1 MNNYTI
7 SEIEKA
13 QKKMSGYIGLLSFRY
28 MNLCVKA
35 EIASLLPVI
44 VFIDGQETN
53 IEEVAN
59 VNMPNEFQL
68 GVFPKEPSQLPDII
82 AAIYEAHPE
91 FKMEK
96 KSTGDTEDESS
107 QFVLY
112 TMPEVDKDRYDLLMD
127 AVKSLYDECRARL
140 KAIYSEYQARFV
152 ELLVKVSPQEAEEA
166 KKALDDLNDK
176 CHDMVIDLLN
186 KKQDEIEEAYLRYL
200 EEKEQ
205 QKLGEVNNFDY
216 SQGMRLGQDE

>member
-1 MNNYTI
+1 MNNYII
-7 SEIEKA
+7 SELEKA
-13 QKKMSGYIGLLSFRY
+13 QKKMSGYIGLLNFRY

-35 EIASLLPVI
+35 EIASLLPVT
-44 VFIDGQETN
+44 VFVDGQETN

-59 VNMPNEFQL
+59 VNMPNDFQL
-68 GVFPKEPSQLPDII
+68 GVYPKEPEQLSDII
-82 AAIYEAHPE
+82 AGIYEAHPE

-112 TMPEVDKDRYDLLMD
+112 TMPEVDKDRHDLLMD

-140 KAIYSEYQARFV
+140 KTIYSEYQARFA
-152 ELLVKVSPQEAEEA
+152 ELLAKVSPQEAEEA

-200 EEKEQ
+200 EKKEQ
-205 QKLGEVNNFDY
+205 QKLGEANNFDY

>member
-1 MNNYTI
+1 
-7 SEIEKA
+7 
-13 QKKMSGYIGLLSFRY
+13 MSGYVGLLNFRY
-28 MNLCVKA
+28 LNLCVKA

-44 VFIDGQETN
+44 VFIDGQEAN

-59 VNMPNEFQL
+59 VNMPNEYQL
-68 GVFPKEPSQLPDII
+68 GVFPKDPSQLSDII
-82 AAIYEAHPE
+82 EAIYEAHPE

-112 TMPEVDKDRYDLLMD
+112 TMPEVDKDRHDLLMD

-140 KAIYSEYQARFV
+140 KTIYSEYQAKFA

-176 CHDMVIDLLN
+176 CHEMVVDLLN
-186 KKQDEIEEAYLRYL
+186 KKQDEIEEAYQRYL
-200 EEKEQ
+200 TEQVEKLSERF
-205 QKLGEVNNFDY
+205 GNNFT
-216 SQGMRLGQDE
+216 QGVLINQEE

>member
-35 EIASLLPVI
+35 EIVSLLPVT

-68 GVFPKEPSQLPDII
+68 GVYPKEPDQLSDII

-112 TMPEVDKDRYDLLMD
+112 TMPEVDKDRHDLLMD

-140 KAIYSEYQARFV
+140 KTIYGEYQVRFV
-152 ELLVKVSPQEAEEA
+152 DLLVKVSPKEAEDA

-186 KKQDEIEEAYLRYL
+186 KKQDEIEEAYQRYL
-200 EEKEQ
+200 EEKER
-205 QKLGEVNNFDY
+205 QKLGEINNFDY

>member
-35 EIASLLPVI
+35 EIASLLPVT
-44 VFIDGQETN
+44 VFINGQETN
-53 IEEVAN
+53 IEDVAN

-112 TMPEVDKDRYDLLMD
+112 TMPEVDKDRHDLLMD

-200 EEKEQ
+200 EKKEQ
-205 QKLGEVNNFDY
+205 QKLGEANNFDY

>member
-1 MNNYTI
+1 
-7 SEIEKA
+7 
-13 QKKMSGYIGLLSFRY
+13 MSGYIGLLSFRY

-35 EIASLLPVI
+35 EIVSLLPVT

-59 VNMPNEFQL
+59 VNMPNEYQL
-68 GVFPKEPSQLPDII
+68 GVYPKEPDQLPDII

-112 TMPEVDKDRYDLLMD
+112 TMPEVDKDRHDLLMD
-127 AVKSLYDECRARL
+127 AVKSLYDECRVRL
-140 KAIYSEYQARFV
+140 KTIYGEYQARFA
-152 ELLVKVSPQEAEEA
+152 ELLVKVSPKEAEDA

-186 KKQDEIEEAYLRYL
+186 KKQDEIEEAYQRYL
-200 EEKEQ
+200 EEKER
-205 QKLGEVNNFDY
+205 QKLGEINNFDY
-216 SQGMRLGQDE
+216 SQGMRLEQDE

>member
-13 QKKMSGYIGLLSFRY
+13 QKKMSGYVGLLNFRY
-28 MNLCVKA
+28 LNLCVKA

-44 VFIDGQETN
+44 VFIDGQEAN

-59 VNMPNEFQL
+59 VNMPNEYQL
-68 GVFPKEPSQLPDII
+68 GVFPKDPSQLSDII

-112 TMPEVDKDRYDLLMD
+112 TMPEVDKERHDLLMD
-127 AVKSLYDECRARL
+127 AVKSLYDECRSRL
-140 KAIYSEYQARFV
+140 KTIYSEYQAKFA

-176 CHDMVIDLLN
+176 CHEMVVDLLN
-186 KKQDEIEEAYLRYL
+186 KKQDEIEEAYQRYL
-200 EEKEQ
+200 TEQVEKLSERF
-205 QKLGEVNNFDY
+205 GNNFT
-216 SQGMRLGQDE
+216 QGVLINQEE

>member
-1 MNNYTI
+1 
-7 SEIEKA
+7 
-13 QKKMSGYIGLLSFRY
+13 MSGYIGLLSFRY

-53 IEEVAN
+53 IEDVAN

>member
-13 QKKMSGYIGLLSFRY
+13 QKKMSGYVGLLSFRY
-28 MNLCVKA
+28 LNLCVKA

-44 VFIDGQETN
+44 VFIDGQEAN

-59 VNMPNEFQL
+59 VNMPNEYQL
-68 GVFPKEPSQLPDII
+68 GVFPKDPSQLSDII

-112 TMPEVDKDRYDLLMD
+112 TMPEVDKDRHDLLMD

-140 KAIYSEYQARFV
+140 KTIYSEYQAKFA

-176 CHDMVIDLLN
+176 CHEMVVDLLN
-186 KKQDEIEEAYLRYL
+186 KKQDEIEEAYQRYL
-200 EEKEQ
+200 TEQVEKLSERF
-205 QKLGEVNNFDY
+205 GNNFT
-216 SQGMRLGQDE
+216 QGVLINQEE

>member
-13 QKKMSGYIGLLSFRY
+13 QKKMSGYVGLLNFRY
-28 MNLCVKA
+28 LNLCVKA

-44 VFIDGQETN
+44 VFIDGQEAN

-59 VNMPNEFQL
+59 VNMPNEYQL
-68 GVFPKEPSQLPDII
+68 GVFPKDPSQLSDII

-112 TMPEVDKDRYDLLMD
+112 TMPEVDKERHDLLMD

-140 KAIYSEYQARFV
+140 KTIYSEYQAKFA

-176 CHDMVIDLLN
+176 CHEMVVDLLN
-186 KKQDEIEEAYLRYL
+186 KKQDEIEEAYQRYL
-200 EEKEQ
+200 TEQEEKLAEQ
-205 QKLGEVNNFDY
+205 PGYDFT
-216 SQGMRLGQDE
+216 QGVRINQEE

>member
-1 MNNYTI
+1 
-7 SEIEKA
+7 
-13 QKKMSGYIGLLSFRY
+13 MSGYIGLLSFRY

>member
-1 MNNYTI
+1 
-7 SEIEKA
+7 
-13 QKKMSGYIGLLSFRY
+13 L
-28 MNLCVKA
+28 NLCVKA

-44 VFIDGQETN
+44 VFIDGQEAN

-59 VNMPNEFQL
+59 VNMPNEYQL
-68 GVFPKEPSQLPDII
+68 GVFPKDPSQLSDII

-91 FKMEK
+91 CKMEK

-112 TMPEVDKDRYDLLMD
+112 TMPEVDKERHDLLMD

-140 KAIYSEYQARFV
+140 KTIYSEYQAKFA

-176 CHDMVIDLLN
+176 CHEMVVDLLN
-186 KKQDEIEEAYLRYL
+186 KKQDEIEEAYQRYL
-200 EEKEQ
+200 TEQVEKLSERF
-205 QKLGEVNNFDY
+205 GNNFT
-216 SQGMRLGQDE
+216 QGVLINQEE

>member
-35 EIASLLPVI
+35 EIASLLPVT
-44 VFIDGQETN
+44 VFVNGQETN

-68 GVFPKEPSQLPDII
+68 GVYPKEPDQLSDII

-112 TMPEVDKDRYDLLMD
+112 TMPEVDKDRHDLLMD
-127 AVKSLYDECRARL
+127 AVKSLYDECRVRL
-140 KAIYSEYQARFV
+140 KTIYGEYQARFA
-152 ELLVKVSPQEAEEA
+152 ELLVKVSPKEAEDA

-186 KKQDEIEEAYLRYL
+186 KKQDEIEEAYQRYL
-200 EEKEQ
+200 EEKER
-205 QKLGEVNNFDY
+205 QKLGEINNFDY

>member
-35 EIASLLPVI
+35 EIVSLLPVT

-53 IEEVAN
+53 IEDVAN

-112 TMPEVDKDRYDLLMD
+112 TMPEVDKDRHDLLMD

-200 EEKEQ
+200 EKKEQ
-205 QKLGEVNNFDY
+205 QKLGEANNFDY

>member
-1 MNNYTI
+1 
-7 SEIEKA
+7 
-13 QKKMSGYIGLLSFRY
+13 MSGYIGLLNFRY

-35 EIASLLPVI
+35 EVASLLPVI

-53 IEEVAN
+53 IEDVAN

-112 TMPEVDKDRYDLLMD
+112 TMPEVDKDRHDLLMD

-140 KAIYSEYQARFV
+140 KTIYSEYQARFA
-152 ELLVKVSPQEAEEA
+152 ELLVKVSPKEAEDA

-186 KKQDEIEEAYLRYL
+186 KKQDEIEEAYQRYL
-200 EEKEQ
+200 EEKER
-205 QKLGEVNNFDY
+205 QKLGEINNFDY

>member
-1 MNNYTI
+1 
-7 SEIEKA
+7 
-13 QKKMSGYIGLLSFRY
+13 MSGYIGLLNFRY

-35 EIASLLPVI
+35 EVASLLPVI

-53 IEEVAN
+53 IEDVAN

-112 TMPEVDKDRYDLLMD
+112 TMPEVDKDRHDLLMD

-140 KAIYSEYQARFV
+140 KTIYSEYQARFA
-152 ELLVKVSPQEAEEA
+152 ELLAKVSPQEAEDA

-200 EEKEQ
+200 EKKEQ
-205 QKLGEVNNFDY
+205 QKLGEANNFDY

>member
-1 MNNYTI
+1 
-7 SEIEKA
+7 
-13 QKKMSGYIGLLSFRY
+13 MSGYIGLLNFRY

-35 EIASLLPVI
+35 EVASLLPVI

-53 IEEVAN
+53 IEDVAN

-112 TMPEVDKDRYDLLMD
+112 TMPEVDKDRHDLLMD

-200 EEKEQ
+200 EKKEQ
-205 QKLGEVNNFDY
+205 QKLGEANNFDY

>member
-53 IEEVAN
+53 IEDVAN

>member
-35 EIASLLPVI
+35 EVASLLPVT
-44 VFIDGQETN
+44 VFVNGQETN

-68 GVFPKEPSQLPDII
+68 GVYPKEPDQLSDII

-112 TMPEVDKDRYDLLMD
+112 TMPEVDKDRHDLLMD

-140 KAIYSEYQARFV
+140 KAIYSEYQVRFV
-152 ELLVKVSPQEAEEA
+152 DLLVKVSPKEAEDA

-176 CHDMVIDLLN
+176 CHDMMIDLLN
-186 KKQDEIEEAYLRYL
+186 KKQDEIEEAYQRYL
-200 EEKEQ
+200 EEKER
-205 QKLGEVNNFDY
+205 QKLGEINNFDY

>member
-1 MNNYTI
+1 MNNYVIT
-7 SEIEKA
+7 EIDSA
-13 QKKMSGYIGLLSFRY
+13 QKKMSAYIALLSFRY

-35 EIASLLPVI
+35 EIVSLLPVT

-112 TMPEVDKDRYDLLMD
+112 TMPEVDKDRHDLLMD

-200 EEKEQ
+200 EKKEQ
-205 QKLGEVNNFDY
+205 QKLGEANNFDY

>member
-1 MNNYTI
+1 
-7 SEIEKA
+7 
-13 QKKMSGYIGLLSFRY
+13 MSGYVGLLNFRY
-28 MNLCVKA
+28 LNLCVKA

-44 VFIDGQETN
+44 VFIDGQEAN

-59 VNMPNEFQL
+59 VNMPNEYQL
-68 GVFPKEPSQLPDII
+68 GVFPKDPSQLSDII

-112 TMPEVDKDRYDLLMD
+112 TMPEVDKDRHDLLMD

-140 KAIYSEYQARFV
+140 KTIYSEYQAKFA

-176 CHDMVIDLLN
+176 CHEMVVDLLN
-186 KKQDEIEEAYLRYL
+186 KKQDEIEEAYQRYL
-200 EEKEQ
+200 TEQVEKLSERF
-205 QKLGEVNNFDY
+205 GNNFT
-216 SQGMRLGQDE
+216 QGVLINQEE